1 MDKLSAY
8 KLDNAYTGGVE
19 LTLDNAPDVIFMV
32 RLPSMYNRAYT
43 QALYSGMHMEVNDD
57 GTVTGDTNIMDA
69 KYAQED
75 AFVAHCLVSIDGEP
89 LSKSFA
95 DDYPAA
101 LAELMEKATALAT
114 SIDRAPHLAAELEDH
129 ESARVILCR
138 RSVLADQDR
147 LVARQRDHV
156 FGIGKRADGPRVAL
170 RLTIGDRTGRER
182 RSAGECP

>member
-114 SIDRAPHLAAELEDH
+114 SIEEKVT
-129 ESARVILCR
+129 ESVKKSPTTSHGKSGGRVETKSTMPLN
-138 RSVLADQDR
+138 SVA
-147 LVARQRDHV
+147 
-156 FGIGKRADGPRVAL
+156 
-170 RLTIGDRTGRER
+170 
-182 RSAGECP
+182 S